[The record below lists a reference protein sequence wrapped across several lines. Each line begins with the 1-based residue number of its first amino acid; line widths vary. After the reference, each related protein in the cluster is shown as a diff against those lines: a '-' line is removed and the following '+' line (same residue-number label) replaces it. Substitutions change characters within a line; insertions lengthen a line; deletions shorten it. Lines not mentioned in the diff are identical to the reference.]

1 MDQLNKLPQ
10 KIIEFL
16 KKNKFVLLLI
26 VIGVVLLLLPS
37 FGSKSEA
44 TNEKQQEETMSDT
57 EYAVSMEKKLEE
69 LLSMVD
75 GAGQV
80 RVMLTLQSGCRTE
93 YHSDVQTT
101 TDKSDDK
108 EQTSEERKT
117 VILSEGSAYDKA
129 AVSAVEYPQF
139 QGALVL
145 CEGAERSAVK
155 LNLIHAVS
163 ALTGLS
169 SSQITVVKM
178 K

>member
-1 MDQLNKLPQ
+1 MERVNQLPQ
-10 KIIEFL
+10 KILQFY
-16 KKNKFVLLLI
+16 KKNKLVLLMVVIGIALLLI
-26 VIGVVLLLLPS
+26 PS
-37 FGSKSEA
+37 SGKKEQKP
-44 TNEKQQEETMSDT
+44 EKVQQSALSD
-57 EYAVSMEKKLEE
+57 EDYADNMEKKLEE
-69 LLSMVD
+69 LLSMVE

-80 RVMLTLQSGCRTE
+80 RVMLTLQIGSRTQ

-101 TDKSDDK
+101 TDKGG
-108 EQTSEERKT
+108 ENNQTSEERKT

-129 AVSAVEYPQF
+129 AISAVEYPQF

-145 CEGAERSAVK
+145 CEGAGRSAVK
-155 LNLIHAVS
+155 LNLINAVS

>member
-1 MDQLNKLPQ
+1 MDQLNKVPQ
-10 KIIEFL
+10 KIIQFL

-37 FGSKSEA
+37 SSAKSES
-44 TNEKQQEETMSDT
+44 TENHQPEETLSDT
-57 EYAVSMEKKLEE
+57 DYAESIEKKLEE

-101 TDKSDDK
+101 TDKSDEK
-108 EQTSEERKT
+108 EQTSEQRKT

-129 AVSAVEYPQF
+129 AISAVEYPQF

>member
-37 FGSKSEA
+37 SGSKSES

-145 CEGAERSAVK
+145 CEGADRSAVK

-169 SSQITVVKM
+169 SSQITVAKM

>member
-37 FGSKSEA
+37 SGSKSEA

-101 TDKSDDK
+101 TDKSDEK